1 MKVSVIIPTLNERDY
16 LPRLLHALREQT
28 YPPHEIIVADAG
40 SVDGTPDLARAL
52 GAQVITGGMP
62 AIGRNAGARH
72 ASSEILLFLD
82 ADVLPGPFF
91 LERTIEEMQKR
102 QLDVATCLYHPL
114 EKDPLYL
121 FLTEMANL
129 FLQVM
134 APLSPHAPGFCIFV
148 RRSIHEA
155 IGGFDEKQVM
165 AEDHEYIQRA
175 ARRGKFGILRQERL
189 RVSMRRLEKEGLL
202 NLGLKYLWCE
212 MHVLAGRP
220 IHSIPFK
227 YEFGAFSDLAR
238 RQMLDETYTL
248 SRYLKRIENP
258 LALLSQQTLESLRHL
273 AEEESPDHILERL
286 RAALT
291 LRELNILRRYLRRR
305 WSALFH
311 PRLWHRR
318 WQRFRRGLRPSLRR
332 WSRLWNRKSHYH
344 PHGNLPE

>member
-16 LPRLLHALREQT
+16 LPRLLHALRAQT
-28 YPPHEIIVADAG
+28 HPPHEIIIADAG
-40 SVDGTPDLARAL
+40 SVDGTPDLAGAF
-52 GAQVITGGMP
+52 GAQVVAGGMP

-72 ASSEILLFLD
+72 ANGEILLFLD

-91 LERTIEEMQKR
+91 LERTINEMQKR

-114 EKDPLYL
+114 EEDPLYSL
-121 FLTEMANL
+121 LTEMSNL

-165 AEDHEYIQRA
+165 AEDHDYVQRA

-238 RQMLDETYTL
+238 RQMWEEAYTL
-248 SRYLKRIENP
+248 SRYLKRIESP
-258 LALLSQQTLESLRHL
+258 LAALSQQTLESLRRL
-273 AEEESPDHILERL
+273 AEEEAPDHILERL

-291 LRELNILRRYLRRR
+291 LRELDILHRYLRRR
-305 WSALFH
+305 WAVLFH
-311 PRLWHRR
+311 PRLWRRR
-318 WQRFRRGLRPSLRR
+318 WQHLRQGLRPPLRR
-332 WSRLWNRKSHYH
+332 LSRLWERNFRYH
-344 PHGNLPE
+344 QHGNLPE